1 MRYVED
7 TMARLWL
14 LKGDPDAPG
23 WQALR
28 SDQQEEKVDIIH
40 LDPHVWAILRSDQQP
55 GGYDGLDAGE
65 PPDGIYLDP
74 NGSPLYLANGEVVAG
89 ARDVISA
96 LGADAEQLLERIGD
110 PEAVLE
116 RLGRAF

>member
-7 TMARLWL
+7 IMATLWL
-14 LKGDPDAPG
+14 LKGEPDAPG

-28 SDQQEEKVDIIH
+28 KDQQDEKVDIIH
-40 LDPHVWAILRSDQQP
+40 LDPHVWAILRSDRQP
-55 GGYDGLDAGE
+55 QDYDGLDAVE

-74 NGSPLYLANGEVVAG
+74 NGSPLYLADGQVVAG

-96 LGADAEQLLERIGD
+96 LGAEAEQLLEKIGD
-110 PEAVLE
+110 PETVLE